1 MPLEHQGL
9 VKLSEES
16 GELVQVA
23 MKIIGFGGLG
33 THWDGS
39 DLKSRLEDE
48 IADLRAAC
56 FIVSKNFGL
65 DEERIADRMQYKKS
79 LFDYWHRGGTETSL
93 PWPPSGIFKIR
104 DVEEKQDAS

>member
-1 MPLEHQGL
+1 MPLEHDGL
-9 VKLSEES
+9 VKLAEES

-56 FIVSKNFGL
+56 FTVSQNLGL

-79 LFDYWHRGGTETSL
+79 LFNYWHRGGTQTSL
-93 PWPPSGIFKIR
+93 PWPENGTFSIQ
-104 DVEEKQDAS
+104 DVNQEKN